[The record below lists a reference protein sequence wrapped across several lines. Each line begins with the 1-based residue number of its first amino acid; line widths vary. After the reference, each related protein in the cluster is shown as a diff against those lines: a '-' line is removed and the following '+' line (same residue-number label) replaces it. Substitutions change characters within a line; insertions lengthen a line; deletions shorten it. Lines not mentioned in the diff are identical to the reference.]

1 MMSAMTRQLGRHW
14 VTGLVALIA
23 VLLVACGGA
32 ASKPS
37 DAPKAPAVPAAPK
50 APAAGAPTAAPTVA
64 PAPGKVVSAKDS
76 ITLVVPEEPVQL
88 NSFLSLGAALTSPI
102 IKDNVVDPLTWQSGD
117 DLRIVPT
124 GATESWQQV
133 DADTWRFQL
142 RKGVKFHNG
151 EAWNAQ
157 AALPSLAFL
166 GIGANN
172 NSSFPYT
179 SGFKAVAVDEYTIDI
194 NCDQP
199 CPIFPSTA
207 FFVTFEAP
215 GYLAA
220 NPKDEN
226 RARQAVGFGPYR
238 LVKWE
243 PGVSI
248 TQEAY
253 PGYVPAGNHFEFQKP
268 LIRNLKWVWRAEP
281 TVMSAMVK
289 TAEADIAWDVGV
301 DQIKALPKEWIKSG
315 SSAETFA
322 LTVNTLWHPE
332 LKKKNVRLAIQHAI
346 NCQELINN
354 LYGGQSTCRGNI
366 IWPGVIGATERNTA
380 PYKYDPALARQLLKD
395 ANYDPKNVIRIVGRS
410 TRIPK
415 QVEVYEAI
423 QGYMKAVGMN
433 VEINIVEVA
442 TRSALTNCGIGKALN
457 EVLEAQGKDPKKDKP
472 TLADMQAAV
481 DKGGA
486 NCPTG
491 QLIENEPSNET
502 LDFGRQMNFYM
513 NCVFPRSLVCDP
525 SPGGIQ
531 EQIAPALAASGA
543 ERQRLMSLLA
553 DKLHDDVLFISGF
566 DLPVIYAVNPKL
578 NWKTRFDGRVRA
590 QTMWFSK

>member
-1 MMSAMTRQLGRHW
+1 L
-14 VTGLVALIA
+14 
-23 VLLVACGGA
+23 VLLVACGA
-32 ASKPS
+32 ASKPPE
-37 DAPKAPAVPAAPK
+37 APKAPAAPAAPK
-50 APAAGAPTAAPTVA
+50 APAAGAPAVAPTVVA
-64 PAPGKVVSAKDS
+64 AAAKIISARDS
-76 ITLVVPEEPVQL
+76 ITLVLPEEPIQL
-88 NSFLSLGAALTSPI
+88 NSFLSLGASLTSPVT
-102 IKDNVVDPLTWQSGD
+102 KDNLVEPLTWQSGD
-117 DLRIVPT
+117 DQRIVPT

-142 RKGVKFHNG
+142 RQGVKFHNG

-157 AALPSLAFL
+157 AALSSLAFL

-172 NSSFPYT
+172 NSSYPYT
-179 SGFKAVAVDEYTIDI
+179 GGFKAEAVGEYGIDI

-199 CPIFPSTA
+199 CPIFANTA
-207 FFVTFEAP
+207 FFVLFEAP

-226 RARQAVGFGPYR
+226 RARQAVGFGPYK

-253 PGYVPAGNHFEFQKP
+253 AGYVPAGNHIEFQKP
-268 LIRNLKWVWRAEP
+268 LIRNLKWVWRGET

-289 TAEADIAWDVGV
+289 TNEADIAWDVGV
-301 DQIKALPKEWIKSG
+301 DQVKALPKEWVKSG

-322 LTVNTLWHPE
+322 MTVNTVWHPE
-332 LKKKNVRLAIQHAI
+332 LKKKNVRLAIMHAI
-346 NCQELINN
+346 NCKEMIDA
-354 LYGGQSTCRGNI
+354 LYSGQSQCRGNV

-380 PYKYDPALARQLLKD
+380 PYKYDPVLARQLLKD

-433 VEINIVEVA
+433 VEINIVEA
-442 TRSALTNCGIGKALN
+442 KTRADLTNCGIGLALN
-457 EVLEAQGKDPKKDKP
+457 EVLQAQGKDPKKDKP
-472 TLADMQAAV
+472 TLADMKAAV

-491 QLIENEPSNET
+491 MLIENEPSNET

-543 ERQRLMSLLA
+543 ERQRLMSILA